1 MEYPHIS
8 IVLDMAGCPN
18 RCKHCWIGHSP
29 NGHLTEDD
37 LRYAAAQFRPFA
49 EKLTVYDWTREPDY
63 TDDYR
68 RRWAL
73 CNELSD
79 GERDHFE
86 LISTWRIARDPSYA
100 PWLASLGI
108 KAAQLTLFG
117 GQETTDRYTGRRGA
131 YDDILHAINT
141 LLAHG
146 IAPRIQIFVN
156 KDNVDELPLIDRL
169 ISDMDLIH
177 RCAAIGQT
185 FVCFMH
191 QGSCDGENEKLYP
204 IRPTPD
210 DLRNL
215 PPRLVDMSLQFW
227 QAENIQQVFG
237 QTEEALFAEL
247 AHSTDTENLAENEP
261 VLYIDKDFNV
271 YPNFGAMEPS
281 WCLGNL
287 KAAGAAAILRNFS
300 ENRTPAQHTRLTT
313 PVCEMVKALGDPHS
327 QRLFARDDY
336 IQYLLNRYCRK

>member
-1 MEYPHIS
+1 MLYPHIS

-37 LRYAAAQFRPFA
+37 LRYAAAQFRPYA

-68 RRWAL
+68 QRWAL

-86 LISTWRIARDPSYA
+86 LISAWRMARDPDYA
-100 PWLASLGI
+100 PWVASLGI

-117 GQETTDRYTGRRGA
+117 GREKTDYYTGRRGA
-131 YDDILHAINT
+131 YDDILHAMDT

-146 IAPRIQIFVN
+146 MAPRIQIFVN
-156 KDNVDELPLIDRL
+156 KDNVDELPLIDQL
-169 ISDMDLIH
+169 IDDMQLIP
-177 RCAAIGQT
+177 RCAAIGQE

-204 IRPTPD
+204 IRVTPD
-210 DLRNL
+210 DLAKL
-215 PPRLVDMSLQFW
+215 PPRLVDMSQRHW
-227 QAENIQQVFG
+227 QAESLVQVFG
-237 QTEEALFAEL
+237 L
-247 AHSTDTENLAENEP
+247 
-261 VLYIDKDFNV
+261 
-271 YPNFGAMEPS
+271 M
-281 WCLGNL
+281 
-287 KAAGAAAILRNFS
+287 
-300 ENRTPAQHTRLTT
+300 
-313 PVCEMVKALGDPHS
+313 
-327 QRLFARDDY
+327 
-336 IQYLLNRYCRK
+336 

>member
-1 MEYPHIS
+1 MLYPHIS

-29 NGHLTEDD
+29 NGHLTGDD
-37 LRYAAAQFRPFA
+37 LRYAAAQFRPYA

-68 RRWAL
+68 QRWAL

-86 LISTWRIARDPSYA
+86 LISAWRMARDPSYA
-100 PWLASLGI
+100 PWVASRGI

-117 GQETTDRYTGRRGA
+117 GREKTDYYTGRRGA
-131 YDDILHAINT
+131 YDDILHAMDT

-146 IAPRIQIFVN
+146 MAPRIQIFVN
-156 KDNVDELPLIDRL
+156 KDNVDELPLIDQL
-169 ISDMDLIH
+169 IDDMQLIP
-177 RCAAIGQT
+177 RCAAIGQE

-204 IRPTPD
+204 IRVTPD
-210 DLRNL
+210 DLAKL
-215 PPRLVDMSLQFW
+215 PPRLVDMSLRHW
-227 QAENIQQVFG
+227 QADNLVQVFG
-237 QTEEALFAEL
+237 LMEADLVAHLSSSTE
-247 AHSTDTENLAENEP
+247 TENLAENEP
-261 VLYIDKDFNV
+261 VLYIDKDFNA

-287 KAAGAAAILRNFS
+287 KTDGATAILRSFS
-300 ENRTPAQHTRLTT
+300 ENLTPAQHTRLTV
-313 PVCEMVKALGDPHS
+313 PVGTMVKALGDPAS
-327 QRLFARDDY
+327 QRLFTRDDY
-336 IQYLLNRYCRK
+336 TQYILNRYCRK